1 MLNTIRTRIRLPWV
15 ASALSLLAISA
26 FSVQAQ
32 TYPSRALRLVVP
44 FAAGGSTDAIARLL
58 AEKMTAGLGQPIVV
72 ENRPGAAG
80 AIATEQVVKSA
91 PDGYTILLATT
102 STHALLP
109 LANPRV
115 TFDPATSLASIG
127 MVARAPNVL
136 VVSPNLPVRT
146 VQDLIALGRNQPK
159 SLSFASSG
167 NGAITHLVAE
177 SFNATAG
184 IQAVHVPYKTGVQ
197 ALTDIASGQVQFQ
210 FDSIVWTLP
219 QARAGKVRALAVTG
233 SRRSALAPEL
243 PTVAEAGLPG
253 FEGVTWFGLVA
264 PAATPHDILARLHSE
279 LQRALQGR
287 DIQEK
292 FAAQGAE
299 PAPGT
304 PEEMSRQMREDREKW
319 AKVIQQAGVKF
330 E

>member
-197 ALTDIASGQVQFQ
+197 ALADIASGQVQFQ

>member
-136 VVSPNLPVRT
+136 VVSPNLLVRT

>member
-1 MLNTIRTRIRLPWV
+1 MPLSFPAACRRRCALV
-15 ASALSLLAISA
+15 AIALSA
-26 FSVQAQ
+26 FGALPVHAQ
-32 TYPSRALRLVVP
+32 TFPVRALKLVVP

-58 AEKMTAGLGQPIVV
+58 AEKMSRGLAQPVVV

-80 AIATEQVVKSA
+80 AIATEQVAKA
-91 PDGYTILLATT
+91 PPDGYTLLLATT

-109 LANPRV
+109 LANPRLA
-115 TFDPATSLASIG
+115 FDPATALVSVG

-136 VVSPNLPVRT
+136 VASPALPVRSM
-146 VQDLIALGRNQPK
+146 QELIALGRAQPN

-177 SFNATAG
+177 AFNASAG
-184 IQAVHVPYKTGVQ
+184 LQAVHVPYKTGVQ
-197 ALTDIASGQVQFQ
+197 ALADLASGQVQFQ

-233 SRRSALAPEL
+233 AQRSPLAPEL

-253 FEGVTWFGLVA
+253 FEGVTWFGLAA
-264 PAATPHDILARLHSE
+264 PAGTPRDIVVRLHAE
-279 LQRALQGR
+279 LQRALQGA
-287 DIQEK
+287 DVQER

-299 PAPGT
+299 PVPGAAEDMT
-304 PEEMSRQMREDREKW
+304 RQMREDRAKW

>member
-1 MLNTIRTRIRLPWV
+1 MPNPIRSRKRLQWL
-15 ASALSLLAISA
+15 ASALSLLAVSTL
-26 FSVQAQ
+26 SVQAQ
-32 TYPSRALRLVVP
+32 TYPSRALKLVVP

-58 AEKMTAGLGQPIVV
+58 ADKMAAGLGQPIVV

-80 AIATEQVVKSA
+80 AIATEQVVKSS

-136 VVSPNLPVRT
+136 VVSPSLPVRT
-146 VQDLIALGRNQPK
+146 VQDLIALGRTQPK

-177 SFNATAG
+177 SFNSTAG

-197 ALTDIASGQVQFQ
+197 ALADIASGQVQFQ

-219 QARAGKVRALAVTG
+219 QSRAGKVRALAVTG
-233 SRRSALAPEL
+233 SRRSPLAPEL

-264 PAATPHDILARLHSE
+264 PAATPSDILARLHSE